1 MSLSDIICGMVI
13 ASALLAGCATF
24 RAPVIIDISDSKV
37 VVEKVIQVGFSRNTA
52 SLKDIQKE
60 ADKGCGQYNK
70 KAVLLSE
77 VCRQELPTPYGS
89 VCMVI
94 NYLFS
99 CNEKEKKK

>member
-13 ASALLAGCATF
+13 ASALLAGCTTF
-24 RAPVIIDISDSKV
+24 RAPAIIDISDSKV
-37 VVEKVIQVGFSRNTA
+37 VVEKIIRIGFSRNTA

-77 VCRQELPTPYGS
+77 VCGKDLSTPNGS

-99 CNEKEKKK
+99 CKKK